1 MDKLISLQ
9 QRIAP
14 EMTAA
19 VERRYAILRQA
30 FFLGPIG
37 RRTLAATLG
46 LQERAVRKELDFL
59 RKQEML
65 LATSQGMTITPEGQ
79 KVMADLA
86 EYVRRLRGLSQ
97 LERQLASWLDLER
110 VIVVPGD
117 SDQDESV
124 KKELGRA
131 TASYLEKVLKG
142 PMIMAVTGGTTMTD
156 VAAAVSKLHLQRDVL
171 VVPARGGLGEEVE
184 KQANTV
190 AAAMAKGIGGSY
202 RLLHVPD
209 DLGEKARES
218 ILHDPKIEEL
228 LDLIKAADLVVHGIG
243 TAQEMAKRRGLSPE
257 QSAVLQER
265 GAVGEAFGYYFNQ
278 QGEIVYTTSSIGLS
292 YEDLAKIKKVVAVG
306 GGRSKAAAA
315 LAVLS
320 NQYQHILITDEGAA
334 REMVALG
341 GGGEEEEG

>member
-19 VERRYAILRQA
+19 IERRYSILRQA
-30 FFLGPIG
+30 CFLGPIG
-37 RRTLAATLG
+37 RRSLAATLG
-46 LQERAVRKELDFL
+46 LQERAVRNELEFL
-59 RKQEML
+59 RRQELL
-65 LATSQGMTITPEGQ
+65 LATSQGMSITDEGREILG
-79 KVMADLA
+79 DL
-86 EYVRRLRGLSQ
+86 EDYVRKLRGLSQ
-97 LERQLASWLDLER
+97 LERKLADWLELER
-110 VIVVPGD
+110 AVVVPGD

-131 TASYLEKVLKG
+131 TASYLEKVLSPG
-142 PMIMAVTGGTTMTD
+142 MVCAVTGGTTMTD
-156 VAAAVSKLHLQRDVL
+156 VAAAFSRLHLQKEVL

-209 DLGEKARES
+209 DLGEQALES
-218 ILHDPKIEEL
+218 IMHDPKIEEL
-228 LDLIKAADLVVHGIG
+228 LGQIKAADLVVHGIG
-243 TAQEMAKRRGLSPE
+243 TAQEMAKRRGLSQE
-257 QSAVLQER
+257 QGEFLHSC

-278 QGEIVYTTSSIGLS
+278 KGQIVYTTSSIGLR
-292 YEDLAKIKKVVAVG
+292 YEDLANIKKVVAVG

-315 LAVLS
+315 LAVLF
-320 NQYQHILITDEGAA
+320 NQYQHVLITDEGAA
-334 REMVALG
+334 RGMLALG
-341 GGGEEEEG
+341 GGDETE